1 MLVDAMRNDHCDITE
16 VESRSA
22 NVENCD
28 NGLRRTNTDEVEA
41 AAERDNQPHGIYR
54 GLREFVDFTPNA
66 TRKVPL
72 ALSYP
77 CDSGPKELGTY
88 LERGNASS
96 RANA

>member
-1 MLVDAMRNDHCDITE
+1 MRNDNCDITE

-28 NGLRRTNTDEVEA
+28 NSLRRANTDEVEA
-41 AAERDNQPHGIYR
+41 AAERDDQPHGIYR
-54 GLREFVDFTPNA
+54 GLRELVDFTPDA

-72 ALSYP
+72 VLSYA
-77 CDSGPKELGTY
+77 CDFRPKQLGTY

-96 RANA
+96 RAKA